1 MPAIIEFPT
10 VVEEVLSQY
19 REVFGTEAARRH
31 FAEYLTGLMI
41 AEHKTVSG
49 PISILPNGNQPGVCG
64 DNGPVVPEPLV
75 DPGRMGCG

>member
-1 MPAIIEFPT
+1 MPAIIGFPR

-31 FAEYLTGLMI
+31 VAEYLTGLMI

-49 PISILPNGNQPGVCG
+49 HALSIPSGKLVARS
-64 DNGPVVPEPLV
+64 DERSTVVV
-75 DPGRMGCG
+75 SRDRQACSG